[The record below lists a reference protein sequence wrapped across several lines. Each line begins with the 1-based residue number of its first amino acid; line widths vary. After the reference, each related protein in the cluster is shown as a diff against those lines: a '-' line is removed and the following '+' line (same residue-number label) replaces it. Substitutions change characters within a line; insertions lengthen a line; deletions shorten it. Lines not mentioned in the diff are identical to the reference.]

1 MLRKLRIVALSLL
14 AASASALCVSAQAQ
28 TTLRIGLAEDPD
40 VLDPTMSRTFVGR
53 IVYAAM
59 CDKLFD
65 IDDKL
70 NIVPQLALG
79 YDTSA
84 DGKAVTI
91 KLRAGVKFQDGEPL
105 DAAAAKFSLERHLNT
120 KGSFRRPEIS
130 SIDSI
135 EVVDPLTIR
144 LHLKAPFAPLI
155 AQLADRAGMMVS
167 PKAAQAEGADFG
179 NHPVCAGPF
188 KFVER
193 VAQGRIVLERFADYW
208 DKDKI
213 KIDRVIYTPIP
224 DSTVRLANLQSGS
237 LDLIERV
244 QATDI
249 PTVKKDS
256 KLKLSTQIEL
266 GYQGLTINLANGDRA
281 KNPLGQDA
289 RVRQAFELALD
300 RDAINQVVYAGEYL
314 PGNQW
319 VSPKNPYYQAD
330 LPVPKR
336 DVAKAKKL
344 LAEAG
349 VKTPIALTLMLP
361 NNPDLRQVGEVIQAM
376 VKEAGFDL
384 KLQAT
389 EFATSLNTAEKGDF
403 DIYMLA
409 WSGRV
414 DPDGNIN
421 VFINSK
427 SPQNYG
433 HYVSAEVDDLLAK
446 SRLTSKFE
454 DRKKIYHDLAVIALR
469 DLPIIYLYH
478 RELLVAHTDKVQGF
492 VPYPDGLIRLQGVSM
507 K

>member
-1 MLRKLRIVALSLL
+1 MVRNLRIVALLSLL
-14 AASASALCVSAQAQ
+14 AVFAPLATAQAQ

-40 VLDPTMSRTFVGR
+40 ILDPTLSRTFVGR

-70 NIVPQLALG
+70 NIVPQLATG
-79 YDTSA
+79 YDVSA
-84 DGKAVTI
+84 DGKTVTI
-91 KLRAGVKFQDGEPL
+91 KLRSGVKFHDGEVL
-105 DAAAAKFSLERHLNT
+105 DAAAAKFSLERHLT
-120 KGSFRRPEIS
+120 MQGSFRRPEIS
-130 SIDSI
+130 SIDTI
-135 EVVDPLTIR
+135 EVVDPSTIK
-144 LHLKAPFAPLI
+144 LNLKNPFAPLI

-167 PKAAQAEGADFG
+167 PKAAQAEGANFG
-179 NHPVCAGPF
+179 NKPVCAGPF

-208 DKDKI
+208 NKDAI
-213 KIDRVIYTPIP
+213 KIDRVIYQPIP
-224 DSTVRLANLQSGS
+224 DPTVRLANLQSGG

-244 QATDI
+244 SATDI
-249 PTVKKDS
+249 PTVKKNS

-266 GYQGLTINLANGDRA
+266 GYQGLTINLANGERA

-289 RVRQAFELALD
+289 RVRHAFELALD
-300 RDAINQVVYAGEYL
+300 RDAINQVVYNGEYL

-330 LPVPKR
+330 LGIPKR
-336 DVAKAKKL
+336 DVAKAKQL
-344 LAEAG
+344 MAEAG
-349 VKTPIALTLMLP
+349 VKAPLTITLMLP

-389 EFATSLNTAEKGDF
+389 EFATSLSTAEKGDF

-409 WSGRV
+409 WSGRI

-421 VFINSK
+421 SFITSK
-427 SPQNYG
+427 SLQNYG
-433 HYVSAEVDDLLAK
+433 RYNSPEVDKLLAE
-446 SRLTSKFE
+446 SRLTAKFE
-454 DRKKIYHDLAVIALR
+454 DRKKIYHQLAEQTLK

-478 RELLVAHTDKVQGF
+478 RELLVAHSDRVQGF
-492 VPYPDGLIRLQGVSM
+492 VPFPDGLLRLQGVSL